1 MTRILIIALLSLTA
15 LGFRSEDNYSL
26 EIDAFRKVRI
36 ESLKSENGWLN
47 LAGLFWLKEGINTFG
62 GSEKNDFVFPSDHS
76 DEFLGQLLL
85 KNGQVYYQ
93 TVSDTMLVYRDEIK
107 APVISH
113 RSLRWFIIKRGDK
126 YAVRLRDLEGE
137 YLKAFKGIDC
147 FPTDKKYRIVA
158 DFIPTKGKM
167 MTIIDVTGRSYQ
179 LESPGMLR
187 FTIGKKTYQLETS
200 QEGDNLFI
208 VFDDLTNKKQTYGAG
223 RFIDTA
229 LPDANGKVVIDF
241 NKAYNP
247 PCAFT
252 PFATCPLPTPA
263 NKLAVEI
270 RAGEQF
276 HGH

>member
-1 MTRILIIALLSLTA
+1 MRIKWLLLFLVFLS
-15 LGFRSEDNYSL
+15 GFRSDTNYSL
-26 EIDAFRKVRI
+26 EIEAFRKARI

-47 LAGLFWLKEGINTFG
+47 LAGLFWLKEGVNTLG
-62 GSEKNDFVFPSDHS
+62 GSEKNDFVFPADHS

-93 TVSDTMLVYRDEIK
+93 TVSDTMLVYRDDIK

-137 YLKAFKGIDC
+137 YVRAFRGIDC
-147 FPTDKKYRIVA
+147 FPIDEKYRIVA

-187 FTIGKKTYQLETS
+187 FTIGKKSYQLETS

-208 VFDDLTNKKQTYGAG
+208 VFGDLTNKKQTYGAG

-229 LPDANGKVVIDF
+229 LPDAKGKVVIDF

>member
-1 MTRILIIALLSLTA
+1 MRIKWAFIFLVFLSSFTL
-15 LGFRSEDNYSL
+15 DNGHKL
-26 EIDAFRKVRI
+26 EIEAFRKARI

-76 DEFLGQLLL
+76 DEYLGQLLL

-93 TVSDTMLVYRDEIK
+93 TVSDTMLVYRDDIK

-137 YLKAFKGIDC
+137 YLKAFKGIDSY
-147 FPTDKKYRIVA
+147 PTDENYRIVA

-179 LESPGMLR
+179 LESPGLLR
-187 FTIGKKTYQLETS
+187 FAIGKKTYQLETS

-208 VFDDLTNKKQTYGAG
+208 VFGDLTNKKQTYGAG

>member
-1 MTRILIIALLSLTA
+1 
-15 LGFRSEDNYSL
+15 
-26 EIDAFRKVRI
+26 
-36 ESLKSENGWLN
+36 
-47 LAGLFWLKEGINTFG
+47 LFWLKEGANTFG

-85 KNGQVYYQ
+85 TNGQVYYQ
-93 TVSDTMLVYRDEIK
+93 TVSDTMLVYRDDIK

-137 YLKAFKGIDC
+137 YLKAFKGIDSY
-147 FPTDKKYRIVA
+147 PTDEKYRIVA

-179 LESPGMLR
+179 LESPGLLR
-187 FTIGKKTYQLETS
+187 FAIGKKTYQLETS

-208 VFDDLTNKKQTYGAG
+208 VFGDLTNKKQTYGAG

>member
-1 MTRILIIALLSLTA
+1 MLRFLVYTLWGLSLV
-15 LGFRSEDNYSL
+15 GFRSDTKYVQ
-26 EIDAFRKVRI
+26 EIEAFRKARI

-47 LAGLFWLKEGINTFG
+47 LAGLFWLKEGVNTLG

-76 DEFLGQLLL
+76 DAFLGELLL
-85 KNGQVYYQ
+85 KNGEVYYQ
-93 TVSDTMLVYRDEIK
+93 TVSDTMLVYRDDIQ
-107 APVISH
+107 APLISH

-137 YLKAFKGIDC
+137 YMKAFRGIDC
-147 FPTDKKYRIVA
+147 FPTDAKYRIVA
-158 DFIPTKGKM
+158 DFVPTKGKM

-208 VFDDLTNKKQTYGAG
+208 VFGDLTNKKRTYGAG

-276 HGH
+276 QGH